1 MEKEN
6 RIALLIDGDCG
17 LHGYYDDIITKASA
31 YGNCCIKRVYGD
43 FTKPTVGPW
52 REVAKYNS
60 IIPVD
65 VINYTTGKNSTD
77 SALIIDAMELLFGD
91 SFDLLCLV
99 AGDSD
104 YIKLIQ
110 KIQEKGKEVYC
121 FGLKEPSSNY
131 LINACD
137 KFESIVT
144 KSKESNDHVKTL
156 AEKSDL
162 ELLLLG
168 FDKTRKD
175 DDTSN
180 LGELKKYIQRIRPS
194 FEHTGSFSKYVKTS
208 RIFTIAE
215 NRQNI
220 SINEKELLTWV
231 FLNKCNNNTLP
242 LSSFKRHITD
252 LLKSYDYRE
261 RTFSAHLKTLNLF
274 NFDRKNISLK

>member
-1 MEKEN
+1 MDKEY

-17 LHGYYDDIITKASA
+17 LHGYYDDIITRASA
-31 YGNCCIKRVYGD
+31 YGNCYIKRVYGD
-43 FTKPTVGPW
+43 FTKPTVSPW
-52 REVAKYNS
+52 REVAKQNS

-121 FGLKEPSSNY
+121 FGIKEPSSNY

-144 KSKESNDHVKTL
+144 KSKETEDNGKTL

-162 ELLLLG
+162 ELLLLC
-168 FDKTRKD
+168 FDKTRRD
-175 DDTSN
+175 DDSSN
-180 LGELKKYIQRIRPS
+180 LSEMKKYIQRIRPS
-194 FEHTGSFSKYVKTS
+194 FEHSGTFSKYVKNS
-208 RIFTIAE
+208 KIFNIAG
-215 NRQNI
+215 NRHSVI
-220 SINEKELLTWV
+220 LNEVEFLKWV
-231 FLNKCNNNTLP
+231 FENNKNSSNGLP

-252 LLKSYDYRE
+252 LLKSYDYKE
-261 RTFSAHLKTLNLF
+261 KSFSSHLKTLNIF
-274 NFDRKNISLK
+274 KIEKNHIKL